1 MNYPHLLFHLYPING
16 GAYPAGGFYAK
27 AYNKKDLREQVSY
40 FQIKTVKS
48 FPENGKAIPVFVF
61 D

>member
-1 MNYPHLLFHLYPING
+1 MLKRIT
-16 GAYPAGGFYAK
+16 
-27 AYNKKDLREQVSY
+27 KKDLREQVSY